1 MSPNPEYIEVELKV
15 AEGTPLR
22 LWRCGTCG
30 SVITTADR
38 VIHDVWHDQL
48 DVAIGPMPA

>member
-1 MSPNPEYIEVELKV
+1 MAPKPEYVEVDLQV
-15 AEGTPLR
+15 SDTAPVR
-22 LWRCGTCG
+22 LWRCRTCG

-48 DVAIGPMPA
+48 DVAMGPTPA